1 MWTGR
6 LPVILAL
13 LLLSACATRQPEAVS
28 AGRQAVA
35 ASLTPAVLL
44 DDVAGQTQPIEAR
57 MARFDTPGVSVAVIR
72 DGRIDWVGTWGQ
84 LGADDTGPVRPD
96 TPFQASSVSKLVTA
110 VGALRLVDQGRLAL
124 DTDVNTV
131 LSGWTLPTAAG
142 DPVTLRRL
150 LSHTAGVNV
159 SGFDGYA
166 VDAPVPD
173 LLQILNG
180 ESPANSPAVAVEHPS
195 GTYRY
200 SGGGY
205 EVVQLLMQ
213 QAAGVPFDSV
223 MQTLVLTPGAM
234 TRSTYALNSGRTDPA
249 PARGHGYDGTPIAD
263 GARLYPEHAAAGLWS
278 TPTDLARLAIMLM
291 RDWRGESVL
300 LAPDTVQTML
310 TPVDGHMGLGAGVHG
325 AGDDLHFDHAG
336 WNTGFRVYLLAF
348 PARGDGIVVMAN
360 ADGADVLINEIV
372 RSAARVYGWPGFEP
386 QHRRA
391 VAVDVAD
398 LEALAGSYRMI
409 AGFDADVRAA
419 GDHLVLA
426 TPRGSTY
433 NFYPL
438 DSRRFVAVEDGSEL
452 IFNDEGPGGL
462 RLWGMTG
469 TRNTP

>member
-1 MWTGR
+1 MAVGR
-6 LPVILAL
+6 FLIVLAL
-13 LLLSACATRQPEAVS
+13 LLLSACATTGSDPAT
-28 AGRQAVA
+28 ADRQAVA
-35 ASLTPAVLL
+35 AGLTPAVLL
-44 DDVAGQTQPIEAR
+44 EGVAGQTLPIEAR
-57 MARFDTPGVSVAVIR
+57 MARYNTPGVSIAVIR
-72 DGRIDWVGTWGQ
+72 DGRIDWVGTWGRI
-84 LGADDTGPVRPD
+84 GVEGPEPVRPD
-96 TPFQASSVSKLVTA
+96 TRFQASSVSKLITA

-131 LSGWTLPTAAG
+131 LTGWALPTGGGA
-142 DPVTLRRL
+142 PVTLRRL

-166 VDAPVPD
+166 VAAPVPD

-180 ESPANSPAVAVEHPS
+180 EPPANSPTVAVEHAS

-200 SGGGY
+200 SGGAY

-213 QAAGVPFDSV
+213 QAATQPFDAL
-223 MQTLVLTPGAM
+223 MQTSVLTPAGM
-234 TRSTYALNSGRTDPA
+234 SRSTYDLQPGQAF
-249 PARGHGYDGTPIAD
+249 ARGHGYDGAAIAD
-263 GARLYPEHAAAGLWS
+263 GARVYPEHAAAGLWS
-278 TPTDLARLAIMLM
+278 TSTDLAKLAIALM
-291 RDWRGESVL
+291 RDWRGDDVL
-300 LAPDTVQTML
+300 LAPDTVRTML

-336 WNTGFRVYLLAF
+336 WNTGFRAYLLAF

-360 ADGADVLINEIV
+360 ADGADLLINEIV
-372 RSAARVYGWPGFEP
+372 RSAARVYGWPGFAP
-386 QHRRA
+386 QHHRA

-409 AGFDADVRAA
+409 AGFDAEVRST
-419 GDHLVLA
+419 GDHLVVA

-438 DSRRFVAVEDGSEL
+438 DRRRFVAVEDGSEL
-452 IFNDEGPGGL
+452 IFHDEGPGGL